1 MAKIFIPLFLSL
13 LFISNLYAS
22 QSTIIESEGYA
33 CMGEDKSMKQ
43 TEHAAMVDAKDKA
56 AKNAATYIKGETK
69 VKDSQLVK
77 DIIEAY
83 NNATVVVDKEL
94 EKGWYTD
101 PSLGKC
107 YKVKIK
113 ANVIPDEKAMKRVS
127 ETTIEDPSAPL
138 TVKVW
143 TDKKEYKEGDKIK
156 IYMRGNKP
164 FYAKVIYKETTG
176 NLIQILPNPYRK
188 DNYFN
193 GGVIYEIPS
202 GNDKFELEVNPPFG
216 EESIMI
222 YASISQLGDLDLK
235 KEGGVYQVKT
245 KPKDIGIKTR
255 SVKVKEIIQQ
265 ASDYS
270 GIQVKEGKTQQASDF
285 FEGEVTVKT
294 GK

>member
-1 MAKIFIPLFLSL
+1 MKKI
-13 LFISNLYAS
+13 S
-22 QSTIIESEGYA
+22 QETI
-33 CMGEDKSMKQ
+33 D
-43 TEHAAMVDAKDKA
+43 
-56 AKNAATYIKGETK
+56 
-69 VKDSQLVK
+69 
-77 DIIEAY
+77 
-83 NNATVVVDKEL
+83 
-94 EKGWYTD
+94 
-101 PSLGKC
+101 
-107 YKVKIK
+107 
-113 ANVIPDEKAMKRVS
+113 
-127 ETTIEDPSAPL
+127 DPSAPL

-216 EESIMI
+216 EESIMFHT
-222 YASISQLGDLDLK
+222 SVSQLGDLDLK
-235 KEGGVYQVKT
+235 EEGGVFQVKT
-245 KPKDIGIKTR
+245 KPKDIGPKTR
-255 SVKVKEIIQQ
+255 SVKVKEVTEGKAQQ

-270 GIQVKEGKTQQASDF
+270 
-285 FEGEVTVKT
+285 EGEVVVKT

>member
-1 MAKIFIPLFLSL
+1 MIKIFISLTLSL

-33 CMGEDKSMKQ
+33 CMGEDKSMKE
-43 TEHAAMVDAKDKA
+43 TERTAMVDAKDKA

-176 NLIQILPNPYRK
+176 NLIQLLPNPYRK

-222 YASISQLGDLDLK
+222 YASVSQLGDLDLK

-255 SVKVKEIIQQ
+255 SVKVKEVTEGKAQQ

-270 GIQVKEGKTQQASDF
+270 
-285 FEGEVTVKT
+285 EGEVVVKT

>member
-1 MAKIFIPLFLSL
+1 MIKIFAPLALSLFLVSAVH
-13 LFISNLYAS
+13 AS

-43 TEHAAMVDAKDKA
+43 TERAAMTDAKDKA
-56 AKNAATYIKGETK
+56 AKNAATYIKAETK

-83 NNATVVVDKEL
+83 NNATVAVDKEL

-113 ANVIPDEKAMKRVS
+113 ANVMPDENAMKRIS
-127 ETTIEDPSAPL
+127 QETIDNPSAPL

-143 TDKKEYKEGDKIK
+143 TDKREYKEGDKIK
-156 IYMRGNKP
+156 IYIKGNKP
-164 FYAKVIYKETTG
+164 CYVKVIYKDTTG
-176 NLIQILPNPYRK
+176 NLIQILPNPHRK

-202 GNDKFELEVNPPFG
+202 GNDKFELEVSPPFG
-216 EESIMI
+216 EENIMV
-222 YASISQLGDLDLK
+222 YASVSQLGDLSLK
-235 KEGGVYQVKT
+235 KEGSVYQVKT

-255 SVKVKEIIQQ
+255 SVKVKEVTEGKAQQ

-270 GIQVKEGKTQQASDF
+270 
-285 FEGEVTVKT
+285 EGEVVVKT

>member
-1 MAKIFIPLFLSL
+1 MLKIFIPLLFLV
-13 LFISNLYAS
+13 FMTSNLYAS

-33 CMGEDKSMKQ
+33 CMGEDKSIKE
-43 TEHAAMVDAKDKA
+43 TERTAMVDAKDKA

-69 VKDSQLVK
+69 IKDSQLVK

-83 NNATVVVDKEL
+83 NNATVAVDKVI

-113 ANVIPDEKAMKRVS
+113 ANVIPDEKAMQKVS
-127 ETTIEDPSAPL
+127 EVLDDPSASL
-138 TVKVW
+138 SVKVW
-143 TDKKEYKEGDKIK
+143 TDKKEYREGDKIK
-156 IYMRGNKP
+156 IYIKGNKP

-216 EESIMI
+216 EESVMFHT
-222 YASISQLGDLDLK
+222 SVSQLGDLDLK
-235 KEGGVYQVKT
+235 EEGGVYQVKT
-245 KPKDIGIKTR
+245 KSKDIGIKTR
-255 SVKVKEIIQQ
+255 SVKIKEVTEGKAQQ
-265 ASDYS
+265 AS
-270 GIQVKEGKTQQASDF
+270 EF
-285 FEGEVTVKT
+285 FEGKAVVKT